1 MSWVYFSSRLV
12 ISPRAESLLGVTT
25 PPPPPAYTFLPW
37 FPLCQQLRYQR
48 AQHRSTADMS
58 TMIKLPALG
67 FSLLRHVEYIV
78 NSKGI
83 FSPGGQSVSFTSP
96 APQGLSEVLQALSS
110 PISTVTIPRGLSKVS
125 QALSSPVSMVTIPC
139 GLSEVSQALSSSV
152 STVTITCGLSE
163 VSQALSSRLRGHHPT
178 WILQDLMSIDLPQK
192 PFVHVSP
199 VDSPRCNK
207 P

>member
-110 PISTVTIPRGLSKVS
+110 PISTVTIAR
-125 QALSSPVSMVTIPC
+125 
-139 GLSEVSQALSSSV
+139 
-152 STVTITCGLSE
+152 GLSE

>member
-96 APQGLSEVLQALSS
+96 APQGHSEVLQALSS

-125 QALSSPVSMVTIPC
+125 QALSSPVSMVTI
-139 GLSEVSQALSSSV
+139 AR
-152 STVTITCGLSE
+152 GLSE